1 MLQDLNYGTNIE
13 PIQPVLKKM
22 QAQIDYLDKA
32 KANCMNVKTCNCSGY
47 ITFSIDNDGNETI
60 TGKHNLAVPIC
71 GYTDIE
77 TPLNDLLTSGGGGL
91 ATCVLQDA
99 CNCYGA
105 IFLGNGCDGEYSRIG
120 INSDLSYNND
130 TLHAPNIS
138 TITATLSNICTCN
151 GLSIDSTI
159 EIKNGDIKAI
169 GPTNCSIVSNT
180 GCGTFT
186 NQVTTPTVEANT
198 LCEVSNIYSSTN
210 IISFKDKN
218 NITLGSING
227 TAICFT
233 DGNFTNVNTNNFS
246 ASVLSNKCGYL
257 GEATNSLLVAA
268 CNANNVIIQNGCGCQ
283 LTLADNCLKYDKL
296 LDIGDA
302 YWVFSSASAV
312 SIGKGA
318 VTFNC
323 DTSQVTYALGKRGTY
338 GSTRTV
344 TWLGISKQ
352 CDVFKMLR
360 EIIPDDGS
368 SRTWSIYGV
377 SDYTEALG
385 RKVAPVYLQ
394 QDNDNSCFVL
404 WGFPVFNGSNDVSVP
419 ISTIYNGCE
428 CPVNS
433 SFTFTITI
441 R

>member
-1 MLQDLNYGTNIE
+1 MLQDLNYGTSIE
-13 PIQPVLKKM
+13 PTQSVLKKM

-32 KANCMNVKTCNCSGY
+32 KANCTNVKTCNCSGY
-47 ITFSIDNDGNETI
+47 ITFSIDDDGNETI

-77 TPLNDLLTSGGGGL
+77 TPLNDLLTCGGGGL

-105 IFLGNGCDGEYSRIG
+105 IFLGNGCDEEYSRIG
-120 INSDLSYNND
+120 VNSDLTYNND
-130 TLHAPNIS
+130 TLHTPNIS
-138 TITATLSNICTCN
+138 AVTATLSNICTCN
-151 GLSIDSTI
+151 GLSIDGKV
-159 EIKNGDIKAI
+159 EIKN
-169 GPTNCSIVSNT
+169 

-186 NQVTTPTVEANT
+186 NKVTTPAVEAND
-198 LCEVSNIYSSTN
+198 LCEVSNICSSTN
-210 IISFKDKN
+210 IINFKDKN
-218 NITLGSING
+218 NTALGSING

-233 DGNFTNVNTNNFS
+233 DGNFTNVNTTNFN

-302 YWVFSSASAV
+302 YYVLSGASAV

-318 VTFNC
+318 VAFNC
-323 DTSQVTYALGKRGTY
+323 ETSQVTYALGQRGTY

-344 TWLGISKQ
+344 TWLDITKQ

-377 SDYTEALG
+377 SEYTEALG
-385 RKVAPVYLQ
+385 RKVAPIYLQ
-394 QDNDNSCFVL
+394 QDSDDSCFVL
-404 WGFPVFNGSNDVSVP
+404 WGFPVFNGTNDVALP

-428 CPVNS
+428 CPVDA
-433 SFTFTITI
+433 SFTFTITT